1 MRKVIVRLETS
12 RCKNCG
18 EVIRRS
24 IHNLRGFRVYC
35 RPSCRKEYYRA
46 VDKFLAFSGG
56 LLRPGEGGKGS
67 VVVVRKFMSSGKT
80 RFDFNGGALK
90 SLRLNEGDVVKFT
103 VEILGRM
110 S

>member
-1 MRKVIVRLETS
+1 MRKVRVRLETS

-67 VVVVRKFMSSGKT
+67 VVVVRRVNASG
-80 RFDFNGGALK
+80 RSFFNFNAGALK
-90 SLRLNEGDVVKFT
+90 ALPLREGDVVKFT